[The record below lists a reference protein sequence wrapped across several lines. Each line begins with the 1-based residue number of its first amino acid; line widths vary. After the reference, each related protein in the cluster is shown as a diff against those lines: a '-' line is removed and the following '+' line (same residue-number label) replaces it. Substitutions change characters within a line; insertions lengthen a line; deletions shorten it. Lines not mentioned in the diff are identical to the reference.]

1 MKISIR
7 KWGGEIDLSSPSLA
21 TSFEFVSLWTAESD
35 NARLAR
41 LCAGA
46 LGACLDHTRKL
57 PKYRAGKSS
66 PLDYGHTCLDRLLNE
81 GITASVIYEEGVK
94 ALSFM
99 AMKIPTESEVDEKA
113 NFSPSTNSD
122 ISTD

>member
-1 MKISIR
+1 MKITIR
-7 KWGGEIDLSSPSLA
+7 KWGGELDMTAPSLA

-35 NARLAR
+35 NASLAR

-57 PKYRAGKSS
+57 PKYRPGKST
-66 PLDYGHTCLDRLLNE
+66 PLDYGHTCLDRLLSE
-81 GITASVIYEEGVK
+81 GIVASIIYEEGVK

-99 AMKIPTESEVDEKA
+99 ATKIPTEREVEEKA
-113 NFSPSTNSD
+113 NFTASTSMD
-122 ISTD
+122 TSTD

>member
-7 KWGGEIDLSSPSLA
+7 KWGGDLDLSSPSLA
-21 TSFEFVSLWTAESD
+21 TSFEFVSLWTSESD

-46 LGACLDHTRKL
+46 LGVCLDHVRKL

-66 PLDYGHTCLDRLLNE
+66 PLEYGHTCLDRLLSE
-81 GITASVIYEEGVK
+81 GIVASVIYEEGVK

-99 AMKIPTESEVDEKA
+99 ATKIPTEQEVDEKA
-113 NFSPSTNSD
+113 NFTRSTSTD